1 MAPTPTGI
9 AGGENMASDARRA
22 PSRADIPFGAVAIG
36 RNEGDRLKSCMNSLL
51 DASAIVYVDS
61 GSSDDSVPMACG
73 RGVEVVQLDMSV
85 PFTPS
90 RARNAGLARL
100 QQIAPELKLVQFVDG
115 DCELTK
121 GWCQQGASFLAS
133 HPGVAAVCGRLRER
147 HPERSIYN
155 WLCDREWD
163 GPVGEIKAC
172 AGNAMMSVDAVHA
185 VGGYNE
191 ALIAGEEAELCIRL
205 REKGWRI
212 WRLDNDMALH
222 DAAIMKLSQ
231 WWRRSVRSGY
241 AFAQGANLH
250 GATPERHWV
259 WESRRAFLWG
269 VWIPLACVITSLACG
284 PWGLGFLLIYPLQIL
299 RRMTKLSGRLRER
312 FQVAFFEL
320 LSRFPES
327 YGQMKFIHDRMFN
340 RRGRIV
346 EYK

>member
-1 MAPTPTGI
+1 
-9 AGGENMASDARRA
+9 
-22 PSRADIPFGAVAIG
+22 
-36 RNEGDRLKSCMNSLL
+36 
-51 DASAIVYVDS
+51 
-61 GSSDDSVPMACG
+61 
-73 RGVEVVQLDMSV
+73 
-85 PFTPS
+85 
-90 RARNAGLARL
+90 
-100 QQIAPELKLVQFVDG
+100 
-115 DCELTK
+115 
-121 GWCQQGASFLAS
+121 
-133 HPGVAAVCGRLRER
+133 
-147 HPERSIYN
+147 
-155 WLCDREWD
+155 
-163 GPVGEIKAC
+163 
-172 AGNAMMSVDAVHA
+172 MMSVDAVHA